1 MKSKFHI
8 TKPFTEVVDNERH
21 PLFQDVTPLT
31 PQQMLYRQQQGMP
44 ISVSTPEARFTINN
58 KFHSGD
64 KLDVY
69 DTLYRQK
76 KKLDSKIKDFEAA
89 KAAQAAKAVNEKVQ
103 VKPEQV
109 STPTD
114 M

>member
-31 PQQMLYRQQQGMP
+31 PKQMLYRQQQGMP
-44 ISVSTPEARFTINN
+44 LTVSKPEARFTINN

-69 DTLYRQK
+69 DTLYKQK
-76 KKLDSKIKDFEAA
+76 KSLDSRMKNADSTAA
-89 KAAQAAKAVNEKVQ
+89 SEVQ
-103 VKPEQV
+103 DKPEQP
-109 STPTD
+109 TPPIEV
-114 M
+114 